1 MQLQIYIL
9 QSIKNRRQAA
19 FQLAYRT
26 MRSNKTNVD
35 SIFGVSDWRILI
47 QCVYFSNYF
56 PLFPLM
62 LIAVILFTIPIAGPW
77 REVERK
83 ANTGQP
89 GAST

>member
-26 MRSNKTNVD
+26 MRFNKTNVD

-77 REVERK
+77 REVRSEEHTSELQSP
-83 ANTGQP
+83 A
-89 GAST
+89 